1 MNITQNPWTE
11 FSTQKHEK
19 LEKKQKPPPL
29 FHCERRLE
37 SRCISDYIS
46 PSDKRWKQCQGKKEC
61 RRFKHRSLISVMKKY
76 AAEGVCVC
84 VYIFKI
90 LMHVFKVL

>member
-46 PSDKRWKQCQGKKEC
+46 PSDKR
-61 RRFKHRSLISVMKKY
+61 
-76 AAEGVCVC
+76 
-84 VYIFKI
+84 
-90 LMHVFKVL
+90 